1 MPNTENICLLT
12 QVVINN
18 KSIKRLG
25 FIQMFAA
32 DSGAQ
37 QLGELATT
45 RLTAQMP
52 LVRRH
57 NFLSPFDHFI
67 FNVFHIFLALH
78 FLHLCFNIVQFVFM
92 HILNDFFYC
101 HSIISGYLC
110 LWAWN
115 TTRFRGVL
123 FHLPVLWRQRQ
134 PNPHARRDMRPRW
147 VLLRIRRLPLWTPC
161 ELPHLLHK
169 GPHRVIIRQFPAHI
183 FFLSSI

>member
-1 MPNTENICLLT
+1 
-12 QVVINN
+12 
-18 KSIKRLG
+18 
-25 FIQMFAA
+25 
-32 DSGAQ
+32 
-37 QLGELATT
+37 
-45 RLTAQMP
+45 
-52 LVRRH
+52 
-57 NFLSPFDHFI
+57 
-67 FNVFHIFLALH
+67 
-78 FLHLCFNIVQFVFM
+78 M

-123 FHLPVLWRQRQ
+123 RHLPVLWRQRQ

-169 GPHRVIIRQFPAHI
+169 GPHRVIISQFPAHI
-183 FFLSSI
+183 FFSFFNIIVSDLTFLATIQRLLIRLIFPCPSPVVTLQNELLIKTFLKGSGNTITCDNYCDSYPDPGCPWELWNVDKQCP